1 MSNEQSLATVRAV
14 YDAFNIGDMP
24 TLLGLVAEDF
34 ELVDVA
40 LGMTWRGPQGW
51 GEWVQNWATSMPD
64 ARIRLDSIIA
74 EGDIVESRT
83 EPPQYPT
90 LAPVW
95 TPS

>member
-40 LGMTWRGPQGW
+40 LGMTWRGPQG
-51 GEWVQNWATSMPD
+51 GGGGYRTATSMPD
-64 ARIRLDSIIA
+64 ARIRLDSILA
-74 EGDIVESRT
+74 EGDIV
-83 EPPQYPT
+83 
-90 LAPVW
+90 W
-95 TPS
+95 